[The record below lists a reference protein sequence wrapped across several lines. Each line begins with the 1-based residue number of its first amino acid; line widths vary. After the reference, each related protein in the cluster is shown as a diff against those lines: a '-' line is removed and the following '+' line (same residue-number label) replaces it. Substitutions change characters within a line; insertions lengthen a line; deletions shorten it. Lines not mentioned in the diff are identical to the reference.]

1 MTAFGR
7 LDFDRYMVQFV
18 SDRFMDF
25 EVYTEEAE
33 GLKIPV
39 TSVTSKDFYTIPIGY
54 LTNGGDAT
62 TEESGFYKEVYSES
76 GETSIVF
83 VPAELYNSTDDYYY
97 VNKRD
102 DGPLQSGDYIV
113 KPDSQER
120 FQIGP
125 TASLEGVYNI
135 NKGYAVF
142 KLVKTLVN
150 NGEYY
155 IIEKGTSYGL
165 SVYDHIVLDASTV
178 SEGQIVYQ

>member
-1 MTAFGR
+1 M
-7 LDFDRYMVQFV
+7 
-18 SDRFMDF
+18 
-25 EVYTEEAE
+25 
-33 GLKIPV
+33 
-39 TSVTSKDFYTIPIGY
+39 
-54 LTNGGDAT
+54 
-62 TEESGFYKEVYSES
+62 
-76 GETSIVF
+76 
-83 VPAELYNSTDDYYY
+83 
-97 VNKRD
+97 
-102 DGPLQSGDYIV
+102 